1 MSQRS
6 VKVDYSDVESRRST
20 ASSRRMSLPRR
31 IYYFLGLPVLRGC
44 VRLMWWSYRIE
55 KIIGEDIATRI
66 VAGKT
71 ACAPCYWHQHHLLC
85 TNMIREWIRQG
96 FRACFLVSSSVDGE
110 VPARIARAWGAE
122 TIRGS
127 ANQTGAIVLRDMR
140 EVCRRGVSVVTTADG
155 PNGPRYEFKAGAV
168 LAARIAGVPMVP
180 LACAAERAWYLRRWD
195 NFMIPKPFSRIV
207 LAIGEPLN
215 VPPDT
220 PLDQIE
226 EYRKRMQ
233 DSVMS
238 LMDESRQ
245 VLQSGSTNVT

>member
-1 MSQRS
+1 
-6 VKVDYSDVESRRST
+6 
-20 ASSRRMSLPRR
+20 
-31 IYYFLGLPVLRGC
+31 
-44 VRLMWWSYRIE
+44 
-55 KIIGEDIATRI
+55 
-66 VAGKT
+66 
-71 ACAPCYWHQHHLLC
+71 
-85 TNMIREWIRQG
+85 
-96 FRACFLVSSSVDGE
+96 
-110 VPARIARAWGAE
+110 
-122 TIRGS
+122 
-127 ANQTGAIVLRDMR
+127 
-140 EVCRRGVSVVTTADG
+140 
-155 PNGPRYEFKAGAV
+155 
-168 LAARIAGVPMVP
+168 MVP